1 MGSETVIYVLYA
13 ADEAGI
19 KGEKYILLL
28 RAYFTTIKGDASK
41 TQLSHI
47 IELQA
52 RGPNWSMESLIFTHN
67 HIFSSVQEMCKK
79 ARP

>member
-28 RAYFTTIKGDASK
+28 RAYFTTIKGEAAK

-47 IELQA
+47 IELQCK
-52 RGPNWSMESLIFTHN
+52 RGEELNGETYIY
-67 HIFSSVQEMCKK
+67 
-79 ARP
+79 A

>member
-1 MGSETVIYVLYA
+1 MGSETVIYVFYA

-28 RAYFTTIKGDASK
+28 RAYFTTIKGGAAK

-47 IELQA
+47 IELQYKRA
-52 RGPNWSMESLIFTHN
+52 EVLNEETYI
-67 HIFSSVQEMCKK
+67 
-79 ARP
+79 

>member
-1 MGSETVIYVLYA
+1 MGSETVICVLYA

-28 RAYFTTIKGDASK
+28 WAYFTTIKGDAAK

-47 IELQA
+47 TELQYKRA
-52 RGPNWSMESLIFTHN
+52 EVLNGGIY
-67 HIFSSVQEMCKK
+67 IY
-79 ARP
+79 A

>member
-28 RAYFTTIKGDASK
+28 RAYFTTIKGDTAK
-41 TQLSHI
+41 TQLSRI

-52 RGPNWSMESLIFTHN
+52 RGLKWSMETYIY
-67 HIFSSVQEMCKK
+67 
-79 ARP
+79 A